1 MIVTEDTYKVR
12 VNPDKDDYWAWC
24 IQKLQIG
31 TWNKMIPFVGE
42 TATYHFEREEDR
54 LAFVL
59 CFGLHDEQNLPRQ
72 KNKKLQKSNG
82 QS

>member
-12 VNPDKDDYWAWC
+12 VNPDNSDYWAWC

-42 TATYHFEREEDR
+42 SATYHFEREEDR

-59 CFGLHDEQNLPRQ
+59 SFGLHDETNLPERQ
-72 KNKKLQKSNG
+72 TTKVKNTKRKS
-82 QS
+82 